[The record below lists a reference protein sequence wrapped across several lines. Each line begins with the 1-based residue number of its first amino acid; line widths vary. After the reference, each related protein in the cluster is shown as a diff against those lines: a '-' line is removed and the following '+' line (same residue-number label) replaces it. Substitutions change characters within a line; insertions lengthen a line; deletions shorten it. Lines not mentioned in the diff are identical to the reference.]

1 MALALAGVLLAV
13 GVVLWKPWRAGQ
25 KQVAESSRQTN
36 QPAASAP
43 DMREPAEDFATF
55 QYVLETGGCDITRS
69 AALAYLDRHVRDQQ
83 PLPQEE
89 CARVMAM
96 IEQGGNPS
104 WTEGYRQHLFN
115 SAFNAMHY
123 GNSGVPYIRQ
133 LERLALNDPDLTMRL
148 YALQHLGMMRR
159 IGQLNG
165 DLAAQIRATVET
177 MARQQDSQVSG
188 TAIQLLADWDGSQS
202 DKPLSTDVAQLAL
215 ATAADEKRSVDI
227 RVTAIHA
234 AGPAA
239 LTLARSVAKNAR
251 EPVMLRKAAIA
262 RIGEDGGPEDLDQLA
277 SLSREGSRIAQATQP
292 AIDAIR
298 GRMTD
303 TRPVKLVPYQ

>member
-1 MALALAGVLLAV
+1 
-13 GVVLWKPWRAGQ
+13 
-25 KQVAESSRQTN
+25 
-36 QPAASAP
+36 
-43 DMREPAEDFATF
+43 MREPAEDFATF
-55 QYVLETGGCDITRS
+55 QYVLETGGCDVTRS

-89 CARVMAM
+89 YARVMAM

-123 GNSGVPYIRQ
+123 GNSGEPFIRQ
-133 LERLALNDPDLTMRL
+133 LERLALNDPDLIMRL

-159 IGQLNG
+159 IGQING

-188 TAIQLLADWDGSQS
+188 TAIQLLADWDGSQN
-202 DKPLSTDVAQLAL
+202 DKPLSADVAQLAL
-215 ATAADEKRSVDI
+215 ATAADQKRSVDI

-239 LTLARSVAKNAR
+239 LTLARSVADNAS

-262 RIGEDGGPEDLDQLA
+262 RIGEDGGPEDLDQLTN
-277 SLSREGSRIAQATQP
+277 LSGEGSRIAQAAQP

-298 GRMTD
+298 GRMAR